1 MATSRSHDGKKEL
14 AAREEEDASCRVK
27 NVVPTS
33 TVFAAALER
42 LNRQSVIHLLQQII
56 QEVDQHCQIYGR
68 EKTEELNRLRV
79 EVMAL
84 LAVLQKGTEEQRG
97 ELTILDQRISELTV
111 QLRQHTSSFEPSVTS
126 LVSNQLQLSLPTVI
140 SSVTANVTSQI
151 EKTVNGLVDARTSG
165 GDLKALRDKIEQL
178 STRLEKLKQGS
189 SELSS
194 QELKQV
200 EALVLKLIASYDFSE
215 VFAALKITVNGR
227 SFPLERLIE
236 VLATVDKV
244 VDTHIDYSDTDLT
257 GARMVLTDR
266 TQVAF
271 VCVRREQQG
280 GRQIHYV
287 FQTPDW
293 KGVPA
298 SFTLIFERR
307 DTQMQMCGRT
317 VVLTSYD
324 GVFQSNIK
332 FDLCQQA
339 GGRVL

>member
-1 MATSRSHDGKKEL
+1 MAASKSRDGKKDL
-14 AAREEEDASCRVK
+14 VPMGEEDPSCLVK
-27 NVVPTS
+27 NVIPTS

-56 QEVDQHCQIYGR
+56 QEVDQHCQTYGR
-68 EKTEELNRLRV
+68 EKTEELGRV
-79 EVMAL
+79 RTEVMAL
-84 LAVLQKGTEEQRG
+84 LVVLQKTTDEQHREIGVINQRIG
-97 ELTILDQRISELTV
+97 ELSV
-111 QLRQHTSSFEPSVTS
+111 QIQKHTSSFQTEVNK
-126 LVSNQLQLSLPTVI
+126 LVNHQIQLTLPTVI
-140 SSVTANVTSQI
+140 NNVTTQVNNHI
-151 EKTVNGLVDARTSG
+151 EKTVNSFIDSRVGGVDI
-165 GDLKALRDKIEQL
+165 KALRLQIEQL
-178 STRLEKLKQGS
+178 TAQVDKLKQDGA
-189 SELSS
+189 ELMPP
-194 QELKQV
+194 ELKQV
-200 EALVLKLIASYDFSE
+200 EALVLKLLASYDFTAI
-215 VFAALKITVNGR
+215 FAALRVTVNGR

-244 VDTHIDYSDTDLT
+244 VDTHIDYSDTDVT

-266 TQVAF
+266 TQVLF
-271 VCVRREQQG
+271 VCTRREQPG
-280 GRQIHYV
+280 GKQLHYL

-307 DTQMQMCGRT
+307 NTEMQMCGRT

-339 GGRVL
+339 GGRVI